1 MPTQSSNIT
10 NIGSEIL
17 NDCLLEHEFY
27 SCVEI
32 KSDIVFNSFLLCSP
46 IPFGS
51 DMESASEIA
60 KIMQSK
66 FKFYDVERSIY
77 LENHN
82 KVNAPEDFAKLI
94 CDGFRPG
101 DVPENLRKLYRE
113 AVYGS
118 DKAVKR
124 RIIKR
129 VYAIGNKLQ

>member
-1 MPTQSSNIT
+1 MENL
-10 NIGSEIL
+10 SEI
-17 NDCLLEHEFY
+17 D
-27 SCVEI
+27 
-32 KSDIVFNSFLLCSP
+32 
-46 IPFGS
+46 
-51 DMESASEIA
+51 

-77 LENHN
+77 LENRN

-101 DVPENLRKLYRE
+101 DVPENLQKLYRE
-113 AVYGS
+113 AVYGT
-118 DKAVKR
+118 DKRVKR